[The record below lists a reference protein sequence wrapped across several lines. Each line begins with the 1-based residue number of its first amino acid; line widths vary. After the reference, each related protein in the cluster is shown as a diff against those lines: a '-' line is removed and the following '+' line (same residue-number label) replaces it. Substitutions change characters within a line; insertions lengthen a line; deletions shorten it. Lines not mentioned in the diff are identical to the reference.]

1 MDEVTHTILEQPNNM
16 GFGGL
21 GSGFVGGIIGGALF
35 GNGGFG
41 WGNRGNVGVG
51 YDTGAINAIQGQ
63 LNNVSGQIANADRD
77 LLMQTAN
84 SNQFVGNLING
95 TGDAIVSAVTT
106 GNQAIQG
113 SICNLGQNVQNAI
126 FQNTLTQV
134 QSQGAT
140 NLGMCQGFR
149 GVTSAI
155 NGGVNSLNMNIS
167 EQGAQSRL
175 QAQELASQQQQ
186 CCCQIL
192 RAVEQ
197 EGCANREL
205 QREIQ
210 YQNTRDELAQSR
222 AREAVAVNQA
232 FNTNLVN
239 NAVNAIITA
248 LKPASTT
255 A

>member
-1 MDEVTHTILEQPNNM
+1 
-16 GFGGL
+16 
-21 GSGFVGGIIGGALF
+21 
-35 GNGGFG
+35 
-41 WGNRGNVGVG
+41 
-51 YDTGAINAIQGQ
+51 
-63 LNNVSGQIANADRD
+63 
-77 LLMQTAN
+77 
-84 SNQFVGNLING
+84 
-95 TGDAIVSAVTT
+95 
-106 GNQAIQG
+106 
-113 SICNLGQNVQNAI
+113 
-126 FQNTLTQV
+126 
-134 QSQGAT
+134 
-140 NLGMCQGFR
+140 MCQGFG